1 MVNFSACGYSEY
13 LGAVELGRY
22 ISDSCFLF
30 LVSVF
35 LLQKSIT
42 EFDVL

>member
-1 MVNFSACGYSEY
+1 MVNVSACGHSEY

-22 ISDSCFLF
+22 ISDLCFLL

-42 EFDVL
+42 EFDVF